1 MAYNHA
7 FQIKELSLKLKTVF
21 NPWMTKGLQKSS
33 KRKQKLYDKFLKSKT
48 NENEEKY
55 KTYNS
60 LFEILKEKSKKFY
73 YSRKLDS
80 CKQNMKKTWDTV
92 KEVIGKSK
100 TFKNDIP
107 ERTVIE
113 GAETFGQEKLL
124 MDSTN
129 ILLKSGLSLHPQSQP
144 LPKIS
149 NSS

>member
-7 FQIKELSLKLKTVF
+7 FLIKELSLKLKTVF

-33 KRKQKLYDKFLKSKT
+33 KRKQKLYNKFLKSKT
-48 NENEEKY
+48 NENEKKY
-55 KTYNS
+55 KAYNS
-60 LFEILKEKSKKFY
+60 LFEIRKKIY
-73 YSRKLDS
+73 YSRNLDS

>member
-1 MAYNHA
+1 
-7 FQIKELSLKLKTVF
+7 
-21 NPWMTKGLQKSS
+21 
-33 KRKQKLYDKFLKSKT
+33 
-48 NENEEKY
+48 
-55 KTYNS
+55 
-60 LFEILKEKSKKFY
+60 
-73 YSRKLDS
+73 
-80 CKQNMKKTWDTV
+80 MKKTWDTV

-107 ERTVIE
+107 ERMVIE

-129 ILLKSGLSLHPQSQP
+129 ILPKSGLSLHPQSQP